1 MTNVLIA
8 DDHPMVR
15 KALGLT
21 LRAALGDAQIVEVAT
36 QAGLEQQ
43 LSAPD
48 SFDMVLLDLQMPGAR
63 GFSSLLQLRARR
75 PELPVVVVSAHDRPR
90 NISRAR
96 LYGAAAFISKG
107 ADVEQMQEA
116 LRAVQAGGS
125 WWPPGADQAAEDAEQ
140 HELAARLAELTPQQ
154 LRVLGALA
162 EGLLNKQIA
171 HELGV
176 TENTVKIHVS
186 AILRK
191 LGVGRRT
198 QAALLARELMD
209 AEEEINHIG

>member
-1 MTNVLIA
+1 MTQVLIA

-21 LRAALGDAQIVEVAT
+21 LRAALGDVRIVEVAN
-36 QAGLEQQ
+36 QAGLVQE
-43 LSAPD
+43 LHRPEPY
-48 SFDMVLLDLQMPGAR
+48 DMVLLDLQIPGAR
-63 GFSSLLQLRARR
+63 GFSALLQLRASR
-75 PELPVVVVSAHDRPR
+75 PEWPVVVVSAHDRPR

-107 ADVEQMQEA
+107 ADVEQMQDA
-116 LRAVQAGGS
+116 LRTVQAGGH
-125 WWPPGADQAAEDAEQ
+125 WFPAGPGDAEETTDTQ
-140 HELAARLAELTPQQ
+140 ELASRLAELTPQQ

-186 AILRK
+186 AILKK

-209 AEEEINHIG
+209 AEEEINHIA